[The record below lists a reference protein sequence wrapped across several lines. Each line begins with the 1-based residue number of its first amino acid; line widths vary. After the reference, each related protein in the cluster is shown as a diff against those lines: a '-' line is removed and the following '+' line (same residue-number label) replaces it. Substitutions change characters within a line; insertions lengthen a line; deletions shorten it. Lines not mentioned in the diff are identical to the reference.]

1 MGGGK
6 RAHMPRAVC
15 LPLEHRLQY
24 WLPCAVLCCV
34 GTMRF
39 ASLLPLALLFR
50 LMVLSGLTP
59 PRPLLLNLLAAAVL
73 QEGCLVA
80 MWVTNRE
87 RHRRFIDAGEP
98 PGGLGACQ
106 LAAAAGWVRAEASL
120 PCYAAVLCC
129 AVLGCAEGILSVS
142 GWLVAGPPCIFPLAG
157 YGKGHF
163 SSIVYRLS
171 YQLLPLAQC
180 RFSPLTRCCTL
191 PAELLPGWRLRHLAT
206 WHWLKVT
213 DAGQPV
219 GRLDIQHRRPYE
231 SLLLCWPDHLAPP
244 PAAPQAAAGGFHLLQ
259 GQPLVVAAV
268 PPAAHS
274 RKPHLAPLLQP
285 LLPAGARCLEV
296 GCCLLLGP
304 PCIPMPLPPHFE
316 TRVTCCVCLQMFA
329 RELTSGWTSWGNEV
343 LKFQGRRHLVP
354 LDKGAI

>member
-1 MGGGK
+1 
-6 RAHMPRAVC
+6 MPRAVC

-39 ASLLPLALLFR
+39 ATLLPLALLFR
-50 LMVLSGLTP
+50 LMVLRGLTP

-120 PCYAAVLCC
+120 PCYAAVLCWAVLGC
-129 AVLGCAEGILSVS
+129 ALLCCAMLGCAEGILSVS
-142 GWLVAGPPCIFPLAG
+142 GWRVAGPPCIFPLAG

-171 YQLLPLAQC
+171 YHLLPLAHC
-180 RFSPLTRCCTL
+180 RFSPLDS
-191 PAELLPGWRLRHLAT
+191 LLYAACRAAPGVEAAPPGHLALAESDRRWAAGGQAGHT
-206 WHWLKVT
+206 AQETVRVTAAVLARPPRAAPSRAPGCSWRQWL
-213 DAGQPV
+213 
-219 GRLDIQHRRPYE
+219 
-231 SLLLCWPDHLAPP
+231 P
-244 PAAPQAAAGGFHLLQ
+244 PAAGPAAGGGRCAAGGTQPQAAPGASAAAAAASGRTLSGGR
-259 GQPLVVAAV
+259 V
-268 PPAAHS
+268 
-274 RKPHLAPLLQP
+274 
-285 LLPAGARCLEV
+285 LPAS
-296 GCCLLLGP
+296 GP
-304 PCIPMPLPPHFE
+304 SLHSNAIS
-316 TRVTCCVCLQMFA
+316 
-329 RELTSGWTSWGNEV
+329 TS
-343 LKFQGRRHLVP
+343 F
-354 LDKGAI
+354 